1 MTLQQRDKVVI
12 IGDSI
17 TDCERARP
25 VGEGLFGALG
35 KGYVS
40 LFDALLQTEHPELG
54 IRVVNMGVSGN
65 TVVDVEAR
73 WHTDVLQQQ
82 PDGVILCIGIN
93 DVWRQFDMPHVVES
107 HVYADDYE
115 AVLERLVARTKSQV
129 RWMALMTPFYIEPN
143 PQDEMRRMMDE
154 YGRIVK
160 RTAEKHGTLFVDTQA
175 VFDRLLL
182 HMYPAFL
189 AWDRVHP
196 NAIGHMAIAKALI
209 HALPVSSYS

>member
-1 MTLQQRDKVVI
+1 MTLQQGDKVVI

-40 LFDALLQTEHPELG
+40 VFDALLQTEHPELG
-54 IRVVNMGVSGN
+54 IRVVNMGLSGN
-65 TVVDVEAR
+65 TVMDVEAR
-73 WHTDVLQQQ
+73 WNTDVIQQH

-93 DVWRQFDMPHVVES
+93 DVWRQFDMPHVEES
-107 HVYADDYE
+107 HVYADTYE
-115 AVLERLVARTKSQV
+115 AALDRLVKRTKPQV
-129 RWMALMTPFYIEPN
+129 RWMALMTPYYIEPN
-143 PQDEMRRMMDE
+143 QEDEMRRMMDE
-154 YGRIVK
+154 YGGIVR
-160 RTAEKHGTLFVDTQA
+160 RTAEKHGTLFVDTQV

-182 HMYPAFL
+182 NMYPAAL

-196 NAIGHMAIAKALI
+196 NMIGHMAIAKSLI
-209 HALPVSSYS
+209 NALPVSS